1 MLAYPHGTV
10 QLPTLNISLIRSIR
24 NLFPSLGSSPHP
36 QLAPEK
42 PKFTHVGRLT
52 HFAWL
57 LRRVTFTFPSTRFK
71 YKLEDKS
78 QEQIQISFI

>member
-1 MLAYPHGTV
+1 MG
-10 QLPTLNISLIRSIR
+10 
-24 NLFPSLGSSPHP
+24 FSPHL

-42 PKFTHVGRLT
+42 PKLTHVGRLT

-71 YKLEDKS
+71 YRLEDKS
-78 QEQIQISFI
+78 QEQTQVKLFYLNTTG